1 MIKSTDY
8 TETILWRCVRF
19 LSNWC
24 YCMLNSVKEAV
35 SCRVACSAAMMGPQ
49 DADDSH
55 FLAFNGLVETTKASL
70 QGKAAVQIL
79 DIILHRNTGPF
90 VDNKQPSD
98 EKRTFLGNQL
108 PQHGHAS
115 IFLSNKQVVM
125 WNYSHVGRGK
135 HRDCLKLWVE
145 SKSKALVALMMKI
158 VPNHD
163 PANEEDFFFLKGLH
177 DNGIVEANLPWP
189 LAHFKS
195 AAALSEVMGTGQI
208 ATVLITTSCGPGINI
223 TEARRQLLPGYQTQ
237 KFWLQ
242 FYIFA
247 CSALSEAMTK
257 LKGIYEDCHT
267 SNVIPSKWPVAEN
280 EDFNFSIVDARGIM
294 YVAASGKSRSAKAQK
309 CLGYFFE
316 TPRQGLTDRYQPLL
330 LDRISQVKVTG
341 ASAFS
346 HKDPNLFI
354 TPITSL
360 KLAAEQ
366 CLQDLE
372 RNCRPNVQRPVI
384 QIAQTWPPLSN
395 AAGSCS
401 SQTGDEASL
410 IRKSQGMVP
419 KSEPSQT
426 EAVVEWDPWTEGAA
440 EEASPQTR
448 RPSTPQKPPTKS
460 SQSQSSVPYTEK
472 PPGALQSEL
481 NNSGGNWED
490 NPWDVIM
497 EPEQQ
502 SQGLVPKSEPS
513 QTEAVVEWDP
523 WFEGFVKRVGPAAA
537 EEASSGLP
545 NFGRPS
551 SPQTRRPSTPQKPP
565 SSIEKQEAQSHSDK
579 RKRERS
585 NDECEMAQPVCSRS
599 SEGDK
604 PHLVDSSDP
613 NFEPDFSADDAMQ
626 DEIITTEAG
635 TFDGNGETEMNTFVM
650 YLKRFQ
656 EQKARGSGNRLGDVK
671 SGMWDMR
678 IDKNPLNKPEFVSK
692 GGHIGEE
699 KMRIGR
705 FSFLMIVGI
714 LKTFTFAMAQV
725 LKKLFSEGFVGKT
738 GLDSDMKN
746 LNGGDYWRKK
756 QKIHCFHNQLLIHDV
771 KNVTAALENVQG
783 DTMEVTLMKLRSWFP
798 DSILK
803 QIFNEILS
811 WTTMTQD
818 KNSPEGKMRMSWL
831 QHTLWHDVLRYL
843 DSRCQH
849 ALLDDISDFVIQ
861 CWHEHLTWFLNE
873 LQLRAAGDGG
883 NADEKHKCVYEFR
896 CKELLLLGTE
906 EGRLQKFAK
915 FRSNDFFSS
924 WQSVRTK
931 YHLPISEEVAQFLRN
946 PLSFKG
952 KGKGK
957 DDVKGKHRKSSWQWQ
972 GSVWQNS
979 EWQWDSHHQWQ
990 NSHWPWWQAS
1000 SASPYGNNSWQSWCF
1015 TVLQTS
1021 GLRSTAFFW
1030 PQNPPPPVPNFTW
1043 VLQMVR

>member
-1 MIKSTDY
+1 
-8 TETILWRCVRF
+8 
-19 LSNWC
+19 
-24 YCMLNSVKEAV
+24 MLKSVKEAV

-55 FLAFNGLVETTKASL
+55 FLAFKGLVETTKASL
-70 QGKAAVQIL
+70 LKGKDEVQII
-79 DIILHRNTGPF
+79 DIKLHTNRGPF
-90 VDNKQPSD
+90 VDNSKHASE
-98 EKRTFLGNQL
+98 EKRTFLGNRF
-108 PQHGHAS
+108 PQQGRATMT
-115 IFLSNKQVVM
+115 LRNEQVVM
-125 WNYSHVGRGK
+125 CNYSHVGRGK

-163 PANEEDFFFLKGLH
+163 VGNEQDFHFLKDLH
-177 DNGIVEANLPWP
+177 AKGIVEANLPLP

-195 AAALSEVMGTGQI
+195 TAVLSEVMGHNN
-208 ATVLITTSCGPGINI
+208 ATVLITTACGPGINM
-223 TEARRQLLPGYQTQ
+223 TEARNQLSTMTAYQAH

-242 FYIFA
+242 YYIFA
-247 CSALSEAMTK
+247 CSALWEAMTK
-257 LKGIYEDCHT
+257 LQGIYEDCHT
-267 SNVIPSKWPVAEN
+267 SNVIPAKWPVAEN
-280 EDFNFSIVDARGIM
+280 EDFNFSIVDASGIM
-294 YVAASGKSRSAKAQK
+294 YVAESGKGRQARAQK
-309 CLGYFFE
+309 CLGYIFE
-316 TPRQGLTDRYQPLL
+316 GPRQALCERYQPLL
-330 LDRISQVKVTG
+330 LENISQVKSTG

-346 HKDPNLFI
+346 QKDPNLFI
-354 TPITSL
+354 TPITKL

-372 RNCRPNVQRPVI
+372 QNCRPNVQRPVR

-395 AAGSCS
+395 ATGSCS
-401 SQTGDEASL
+401 SQTGDEASSSNR
-410 IRKSQGMVP
+410 IWQDDPWGVMSQGMVP

-426 EAVVEWDPWTEGAA
+426 EAVVEFCDPWAEGAA

-448 RPSTPQKPPTKS
+448 RPSTPHQKPPTKS

-490 NPWDVIM
+490 NPWDVI

-502 SQGLVPKSEPS
+502 SQGLVPKSESEPC
-513 QTEAVVEWDP
+513 QTKVVVEWDP
-523 WFEGFVKRVGPAAA
+523 WFQRLVRRVGPAAA

-585 NDECEMAQPVCSRS
+585 NDECEMAQPVCSQS

-613 NFEPDFSADDAMQ
+613 NFEPDFSADDDAMQ
-626 DEIITTEAG
+626 DESNTTEESA
-635 TFDGNGETEMNTFVM
+635 FDGNGSVTEMNTFVM
-650 YLKRFQ
+650 YLKKFQ

-671 SGMWDMR
+671 SGMWHLR
-678 IDKNPLNKPEFVSK
+678 IDKNPLNKPGFVSK
-692 GGHIGEE
+692 GGHIGDE
-699 KMRIGR
+699 KVRIGR

-725 LKKLFSEGFVGKT
+725 LKKLFSEGFVGKK
-738 GLDSDMKN
+738 GLDSDMAKLTAEN
-746 LNGGDYWRKK
+746 YWRKK
-756 QKIHCFHNQLLIHDV
+756 HKIQCFHNQLLFNDV
-771 KNVTAALENVQG
+771 KNVTTALENVQE
-783 DTMEVTLMKLRSWFP
+783 DTMEVTLNKLRSWFP

-811 WTTMTQD
+811 WTTMTHD
-818 KNSPEGKMRMSWL
+818 KNSPEGKMRMPWL
-831 QHTLWHDVLRYL
+831 QHTLWHDVLCHL

-883 NADEKHKCVYEFR
+883 NAEEKHECEYEFR

-906 EGRLQKFAK
+906 EGCLQTFAK

-931 YHLPISEEVAQFLRN
+931 NHLPFSEEVAQFLRN
-946 PLSFKG
+946 PLKG

-979 EWQWDSHHQWQ
+979 EWQWDSHR
-990 NSHWPWWQAS
+990 PWWQA
-1000 SASPYGNNSWQSWCF
+1000 
-1015 TVLQTS
+1015 
-1021 GLRSTAFFW
+1021 
-1030 PQNPPPPVPNFTW
+1030 
-1043 VLQMVR
+1043 